1 MFAYGIVS
9 LLYMLLA
16 LWTGWIIVDGLVSF
30 GLQESA
36 PQQGAFAAWMLF
48 QVVAPYVFV
57 RSIEKLLLTQG
68 NRERNAYLESID
80 ETLTKMNERG

>member
-30 GLQESA
+30 R
-36 PQQGAFAAWMLF
+36 F
-48 QVVAPYVFV
+48 
-57 RSIEKLLLTQG
+57 R
-68 NRERNAYLESID
+68 
-80 ETLTKMNERG
+80 